1 MIFEPNVIDM
11 MADREIIKSVSISAE
26 LKTIYEIFLNY
37 LKGPECCQKNAE
49 ETVSEVCRL
58 GIIIKAQS
66 INDFLTVNLIRD
78 VKLGVFNE
86 RGYKPDSIRKYLR
99 SLNEFYTFL
108 VIRRSEISLPLK

>member
-49 ETVSEVCRL
+49 ETRNRNNHLSR
-58 GIIIKAQS
+58 I
-66 INDFLTVNLIRD
+66 
-78 VKLGVFNE
+78 
-86 RGYKPDSIRKYLR
+86 YR
-99 SLNEFYTFL
+99 SFIEGELDQGCL
-108 VIRRSEISLPLK
+108 SWGL